1 MKKSLA
7 LFLFTTL
14 FVLPQSVFAQYGLDS
29 TAQNAGLDK
38 YGSSVSVLTGTI
50 IGSLLSL
57 IGVMFFVLIVYG
69 GFLWMTAR
77 GEEDM
82 IKKGQRSI
90 IGATIGLII
99 VLGSYAL
106 TSFVF
111 QSADGGAGGGGGGG
125 APADGGGAGGGV
137 APNEGGADRCRVVA
151 GPAFSCKPL
160 NTCAGMVPN
169 MQPEQAAELCD
180 GGNDIV
186 CCR

>member
-1 MKKSLA
+1 MKKSL
-7 LFLFTTL
+7 LFFLFTTL
-14 FVLPQSVFAQYGLDS
+14 VTVPQNVFAQYGLDS

-50 IGSLLSL
+50 IGSALSL

-99 VLGSYAL
+99 VLSSYAL
-106 TSFVF
+106 TRFVF
-111 QSADGGAGGGGGGG
+111 QSADSGAGGGGVPVENNG
-125 APADGGGAGGGV
+125 PA
-137 APNEGGADRCRVVA
+137 APNNVGE
-151 GPAFSCKPL
+151 
-160 NTCAGMVPN
+160 N
-169 MQPEQAAELCD
+169 
-180 GGNDIV
+180 
-186 CCR
+186 